1 MQFEE
6 INNNIR
12 IRLNKVPQY
21 EQRKVEIGQVGK
33 QKRNKIEECIKK
45 AWEMKII
52 VWWLLGEEKKEK
64 IGGNMVYIYIK
75 SGMWL
80 LGIVKEEKKGLF
92 NVWIHN
98 VICLYSR

>member
-52 VWWLLGEEKKEK
+52 VW
-64 IGGNMVYIYIK
+64 
-75 SGMWL
+75 
-80 LGIVKEEKKGLF
+80 
-92 NVWIHN
+92 
-98 VICLYSR
+98 